1 MTEKEKKELEVTKKK
16 TIEKSEGEH
25 TREGITYVPDVDII
39 EDADTITL
47 RADLPGV
54 KRENLDIDIREGT
67 LTLTGTLDAPETHHN
82 LVYRE
87 YELGGFS
94 RRFTLGERIDQE
106 KISAKLDNGV
116 LTLVLPKAAASKP
129 RKIEIT

>member
-1 MTEKEKKELEVTKKK
+1 MTELEKKELEVSKKK
-16 TIEKSEGEH
+16 TIEKSEGEP
-25 TREGITYVPDVDII
+25 TREGISYVPDVDII
-39 EDADTITL
+39 EDADAITL

-67 LTLTGTLDAPETHHN
+67 LTLTGTVDAPQTHHN